1 MGNRITYS
9 SDAAT
14 YIASET
20 FHPSEIAFNNFPL
33 VKDRHYDEN
42 RHLLRIENPLRIKI
56 NDKLKLVGSGKMFV
70 GSDGTSLYKMRNMT
84 TGEVGLVID
93 DCFEI
98 TKTTQIAE
106 TTEDADLDN
115 KV

>member
-1 MGNRITYS
+1 MGNRMTYS
-9 SDAAT
+9 SDGDT

-20 FHPSEIAFNNFPL
+20 FCPSEIAFNNFPL
-33 VKDRHYDEN
+33 VKDRHYDKN
-42 RHLLRIENPLRIKI
+42 RHLLRIENPLRMKI
-56 NDKLKLVGSGKMFV
+56 NDKLKMVTSVKVLV
-70 GSDGTSLYKMRNMT
+70 GSDGTSLYRMRNMT

-98 TKTTQIAE
+98 TKNTQMVE
-106 TTEDADLDN
+106 TSEDADLNN